1 MLRLSEIKLPLDHP
15 PEAIT
20 TAILQ
25 KLKIQADELLGYEI
39 FKRSYDARKK
49 DAIVWVYILDLK
61 VKNEAQLLKRFQKD
75 PHVNPTPDMSY
86 RVVAQAPEGLTE
98 RPVVIG
104 AGPCG
109 MFAALTL
116 AQMGF
121 RPILFER
128 GKTVRDRTA
137 DTFAFWKKRG
147 EFNPESNA
155 QFGEG
160 GAGTFSDGKLYSQV
174 RDPQYYG
181 RKVLTELVNS
191 GANPEILYVNKPDRK
206 SVV

>member
-181 RKVLTELVNS
+181 RKVLTEQIGRAHV
-191 GANPEILYVNKPDRK
+191 
-206 SVV
+206 

>member
-86 RVVAQAPEGLTE
+86 RVVAQ
-98 RPVVIG
+98 
-104 AGPCG
+104 
-109 MFAALTL
+109 
-116 AQMGF
+116 
-121 RPILFER
+121 
-128 GKTVRDRTA
+128 
-137 DTFAFWKKRG
+137 
-147 EFNPESNA
+147 
-155 QFGEG
+155 
-160 GAGTFSDGKLYSQV
+160 
-174 RDPQYYG
+174 
-181 RKVLTELVNS
+181 
-191 GANPEILYVNKPDRK
+191 DRK